1 MADNFN
7 IKKFLDQAGVSTLWG
22 EVAKAVKAEADRA
35 KLAEQANAAAAEAAA
50 AAAAKAQKAAD
61 DADAKAVAAQGEVDA
76 LETYV
81 GQIPSTYTEDNIV
94 AYVQKVATETLA
106 AASGNSTETAASV
119 KQQLDDYKTLNDK
132 AVEAVDTKV
141 NTVTDS
147 VADILADYLKQADKT
162 ELKGLIDTNTEN
174 IGKNATAIAENLAAI
189 GVNAGEIARIDA
201 LLASVIENE
210 DETALNSI
218 KELASWVAEHGEDA
232 AELAEA
238 IRLVGERATKL
249 EGKVNLEDGKTV
261 TGYVAEQIQA
271 AFNTAN
277 LAQYATVEQLNTTN
291 GNVTALTNKVNTGDK
306 NGATYVADEISAA
319 FTSANL
325 AQYAKAADLQGVDG
339 RLTTAESKVS
349 TLEGK
354 MSTAEGKI
362 STLEGQMSTA
372 EGKIEVLEGKAHEH
386 ANKALLDTYTQTEE
400 NLADAVAKKH
410 SHTNKSVL
418 DGITAD
424 KVTAWDGALGAAQTY
439 ADGKAAEVYAAIQSL
454 SDTEILAA
462 IENAKSNM

>member
-306 NGATYVADEISAA
+306 NVATYVADEISAA

>member
-35 KLAEQANAAAAEAAA
+35 KLAEQANAEAAEAARLA
-50 AAAAKAQKAAD
+50 AVAAQTAAD
-61 DADAKAVAAQGEVDA
+61 AADAKAVAAQGDVDA

-81 GQIPSTYTEDNIV
+81 GQIPATYTEDNIV

-106 AASGNSTETAASV
+106 AASGNSNETAASV
-119 KQQLDDYKTLNDK
+119 KQQLDEYKESNDI
-132 AVEAVDTKV
+132 ALGVVDGKV

-147 VADILADYLKQADKT
+147 VAGILADYLKQADKT
-162 ELKGLIDTNTEN
+162 ELKGYIDTNTEN

-201 LLASVIENE
+201 LLQSAIEN
-210 DETALNSI
+210 DDDKALDSI

-277 LAQYATVEQLNTTN
+277 LAQYATVEQLNATN

-306 NGATYVADEISAA
+306 NVATYVADEISAA
-319 FTSANL
+319 FTTANL
-325 AQYAKAADLQGVDG
+325 AQYAKASDLQGVDG
-339 RLTTAESKVS
+339 RLTTAEGKVT

-354 MSTAEGKI
+354 MTTAEGKI
-362 STLEGQMSTA
+362 STLEGEMDTV
-372 EGKIEVLEGKAHEH
+372 EGKVATLEGQAHTH

-410 SHTNKSVL
+410 AHTNKSVL
-418 DGITAD
+418 DGITTE
-424 KVTAWDGALGAAQTY
+424 KVAAWDGTLGAAQTY

-454 SDTEILAA
+454 SDAEIIAA

>member
-61 DADAKAVAAQGEVDA
+61 DADAKAVAAQADVDA
-76 LETYV
+76 LELYV
-81 GQIPSTYTEDNIV
+81 GEIPAGYTEGNVVEYIK
-94 AYVQKVATETLA
+94 KVASETLA
-106 AASGNSTETAASV
+106 AASGNSNETAASV
-119 KQQLDDYKTLNDK
+119 KQQLDEYKQSNDI
-132 AVEAVDTKV
+132 ALGVVDGKV

-147 VADILADYLKQADKT
+147 VAGILADYLVQADKT
-162 ELKGLIDTNTEN
+162 ELKGLIEANA
-174 IGKNATAIAENLAAI
+174 GKIAANESAIAANAGLIAD
-189 GVNAGEIARIDA
+189 NAGEIARIDA
-201 LLASVIENE
+201 LLQSAIEN
-210 DETALNSI
+210 DDDKALDSI
-218 KELASWVAEHGEDA
+218 KELAAWVAEHGEDA

-277 LAQYATVEQLNTTN
+277 LGQYATVEQLNATN

-306 NGATYVADEISAA
+306 NVATYVADEISAA

-339 RLTTAESKVS
+339 RLTTAEGKVT

-362 STLEGQMSTA
+362 STLEGKMSTA

-410 SHTNKSVL
+410 AHTNKSVL

-424 KVTAWDGALGAAQTY
+424 KVTAWDGTLGAAQTY
-439 ADGKAAEVYAAIQSL
+439 ADGKATEAHAAIQSL
-454 SDTEILAA
+454 SDEEILVA
-462 IENAKSNM
+462 IANAKSNM

>member
-35 KLAEQANAAAAEAAA
+35 KLVEQANAEAAAAAA

-81 GQIPSTYTEDNIV
+81 GVIPTDSAATDVIDYI
-94 AYVQKVATETLA
+94 QKVAEDTLRQ
-106 AASGNSTETAASV
+106 ASDNSNETAGSV
-119 KQQLDDYKTLNDK
+119 AQALKEYKELNDA
-132 AVEAVDTKV
+132 AVSAVDTKV
-141 NTVTDS
+141 NTVTES
-147 VADILADYLKQADKT
+147 VAGILADYLVEADKT
-162 ELKGLIDTNTEN
+162 ELKGYIDTNTEN

-201 LLASVIENE
+201 LLQSAIEN
-210 DETALNSI
+210 DDDKALDSI

-249 EGKVNLEDGKTV
+249 EGKVDLGEGKTV

-277 LAQYATVEQLNTTN
+277 LGQYATVEQLNTTN

-306 NGATYVADEISAA
+306 NVATYVADEISAA

-339 RLTTAESKVS
+339 RLTTAEGKVS

-386 ANKALLDTYTQTEE
+386 TNKALLDTYTQTEE

-410 SHTNKSVL
+410 SHTNKGVL
-418 DGITAD
+418 DGITAE
-424 KVTAWDGALGAAQTY
+424 KVATWDGTLGEA
-439 ADGKAAEVYAAIQSL
+439 KAYTDEQARAVYAAIQSFFL
-454 SDTEILAA
+454 LV
-462 IENAKSNM
+462 